1 MADARS
7 IKRRIKTAKNIAQIT
22 QAMEMVAASK
32 MRKAQEQTTMSRP
45 YSSNLNG
52 AVKEIAKKVD
62 TNKHKF
68 LTKGEGEKTLIVLI
82 GPGKGLCGSL
92 ISNLQREVMEF
103 KGTHNK
109 DLASIAVGRKAKD
122 ISLRLGLNLVA
133 EFPIGLNQPTYELI
147 VPISKIVSDEYI
159 KGNYQKVFV
168 VFTEFVN
175 TLTQRPLVKELLP
188 IEKEEEAKE
197 IVSNVFSEYVFEP
210 NSDSVLE
217 SLFPH
222 YVEME
227 LYQLLL
233 EAYASEQSARM
244 MAMKNATD
252 NAKDIMDELTLSYN
266 KIRQSMITNEI
277 ADIATAS
284 MVIGAN

>member
-45 YSSNLNG
+45 YSSNLNI
-52 AVKEIAKKVD
+52 AVKEIAKKVES
-62 TNKHKF
+62 NQHKF
-68 LTKGEGEKTLIVLI
+68 LNSEEGKNTLIVLI

-92 ISNLQREVMEF
+92 ISNLQREVILF
-103 KGTHNK
+103 KETNSK
-109 DLASIAVGRKAKD
+109 KIASIAVGRKAKD
-122 ISLRLGLNLVA
+122 ITLRLGLDLVA

-159 KGNYQKVFV
+159 KGNYQKVYV

-175 TLTQRPLVKELLP
+175 TLSQRPLTKQLLP
-188 IEKEEEAKE
+188 IEKDEEKE
-197 IVSNVFSEYVFEP
+197 TINNVFSEYIFEP
-210 NSDSVLE
+210 NSDAILE

-222 YVEME
+222 YVEMQ